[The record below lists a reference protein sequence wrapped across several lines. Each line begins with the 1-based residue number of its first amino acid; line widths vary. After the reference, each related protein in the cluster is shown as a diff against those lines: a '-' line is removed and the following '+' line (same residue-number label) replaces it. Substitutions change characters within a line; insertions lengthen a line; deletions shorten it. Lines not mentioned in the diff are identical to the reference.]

1 MIKLSN
7 INKIFIFFVL
17 IFLLL
22 CFFYLFQVKIPLS
35 SDKEK
40 IIFKIESGESSK
52 IVSQKLEDSKIIR
65 SAFWFRLYLKSKN
78 LSSKIVSGSFELS
91 SSMNFRGISDI
102 ITKNPK
108 NFSEETIKTIEG
120 WNSIQMAKYLEE
132 KGFCIEKDFFDII
145 KKKFDYD
152 FLSDK
157 PNAFDLE
164 GYLFPDTYRVYKS
177 ASCEDLVIKFLNNF
191 ENKLDDQIRQ
201 DIKSQ
206 NKTIFEIITM
216 ASIVEKEVR
225 SVNDMKIV
233 SGIFWDRIKN
243 GQALESCATL
253 AYILGENKDQY
264 SYEDTQV
271 DSAYN
276 TYQNRGL
283 PPGPIANPGLNAIK
297 AAVYPEYTNYNYFLT
312 DPETGNTIF
321 SKTFEEHK
329 QNKLKYLD

>member
-1 MIKLSN
+1 MIKLL
-7 INKIFIFFVL
+7 FVKK

-22 CFFYLFQVKIPLS
+22 AVLSLFLICFYLFQINIPLS
-35 SDKEK
+35 SSKEK
-40 IIFKIESGESSK
+40 ITFKIENGQSSK
-52 IVSQKLEDSKIIR
+52 IIAQNLKDSKIIR
-65 SAFWFRLYLKSKN
+65 NVFWFRVYLRSKE

-91 SSMNFRGISDI
+91 SSMNFRGISTV

-108 NFSEETIKTIEG
+108 DFTEEMIKIIEG
-120 WNSIQMAKYLEE
+120 WNSIQVAKYLEE
-132 KGFCIEKDFFDII
+132 KEFCTEKEFLDII
-145 KKKFDYD
+145 KDKFDYD
-152 FLSDK
+152 FLKDK

-177 ASCEDLVIKFLNNF
+177 ASCEDIVLKFLNNF
-191 ENKLDDQIRQ
+191 ENKLDNQIIK

-225 SVNDMKIV
+225 SVDDMKIV
-233 SGIFWDRIKN
+233 SGVFWDRIKN

-264 SYEDTQV
+264 SYEDTQIN
-271 DSAYN
+271 SAYN

-297 AAVYPEYTNYNYFLT
+297 ASVYPEYTDYNYFLT
-312 DPETGNTIF
+312 DPKTGNTIF

-329 QNKLKYLD
+329 KNKLKYLN